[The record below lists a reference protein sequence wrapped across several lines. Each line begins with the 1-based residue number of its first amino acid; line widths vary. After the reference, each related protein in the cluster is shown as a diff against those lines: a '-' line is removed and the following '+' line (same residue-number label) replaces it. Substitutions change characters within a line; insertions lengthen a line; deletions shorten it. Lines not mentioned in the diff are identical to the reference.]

1 MSFNEYMREDDND
14 NILKV
19 VATSKNV
26 KNTKGSIREDQKKN
40 NHKKAALKSKIL

>member
-19 VATSKNV
+19 VATSKIV
-26 KNTKGSIREDQKKN
+26 KNTKGSIRED
-40 NHKKAALKSKIL
+40 